1 MIVRKKVKYS
11 KNLTKLLYL
20 FQDHIKDIKMICL
33 MLLDI
38 FPNLEI
44 RGVDYIDISLLK
56 GSEDEDLL
64 KDDILMLK
72 SEK

>member
-1 MIVRKKVKYS
+1 
-11 KNLTKLLYL
+11 
-20 FQDHIKDIKMICL
+20 MICL

-44 RGVDYIDISLLK
+44 RGVDYIDIGLLK
-56 GSEDEDLL
+56 GTEDEDLL
-64 KDDILMLK
+64 KDDILML

>member
-1 MIVRKKVKYS
+1 M
-11 KNLTKLLYL
+11 TKLLHL

-64 KDDILMLK
+64 RDDILMLK

>member
-1 MIVRKKVKYS
+1 M
-11 KNLTKLLYL
+11 TKLLHL

-38 FPNLEI
+38 LPNLEI
-44 RGVDYIDISLLK
+44 RGVDYNDISLLK
-56 GSEDEDLL
+56 GSKDEHLIM
-64 KDDILMLK
+64 DDILMLK

>member
-1 MIVRKKVKYS
+1 M
-11 KNLTKLLYL
+11 TKSLYL

>member
-1 MIVRKKVKYS
+1 M
-11 KNLTKLLYL
+11 TKLLHL

>member
-1 MIVRKKVKYS
+1 M
-11 KNLTKLLYL
+11 TKLLYL
-20 FQDHIKDIKMICL
+20 LQDHIKDIKMICL

>member
-1 MIVRKKVKYS
+1 M
-11 KNLTKLLYL
+11 TKLLYL
-20 FQDHIKDIKMICL
+20 LQDHIKDIKMICL

-56 GSEDEDLL
+56 GSEDEDSL

>member
-1 MIVRKKVKYS
+1 M
-11 KNLTKLLYL
+11 TKSLHLL
-20 FQDHIKDIKMICL
+20 QDHIKDIKMICL

>member
-1 MIVRKKVKYS
+1 
-11 KNLTKLLYL
+11 
-20 FQDHIKDIKMICL
+20 MICL

-56 GSEDEDLL
+56 GSEEEDLL

>member
-1 MIVRKKVKYS
+1 M
-11 KNLTKLLYL
+11 TKLLYL